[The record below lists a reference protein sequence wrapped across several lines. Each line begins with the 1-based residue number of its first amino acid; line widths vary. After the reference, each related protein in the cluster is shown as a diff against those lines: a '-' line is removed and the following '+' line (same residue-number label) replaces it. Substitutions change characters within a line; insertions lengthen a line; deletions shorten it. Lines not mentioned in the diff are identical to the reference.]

1 MTLLAIFTDL
11 ALWVLRIV
19 SVLYRLFLWCLR
31 WTLCDV
37 RMASSGS
44 VLASKGNKFKSK
56 STKEL
61 FSELRSPAAV
71 AVSSDRSNRVTPWST
86 SSSPRPRP
94 STSSYWMIIPLFRS
108 FWLQIIEIDWYLF
121 ILLLKMEIILT
132 LFYNIVLYN
141 L

>member
-121 ILLLKMEIILT
+121 ILLKMEIILT
-132 LFYNIVLYN
+132 VFYNIVLYN